1 MYEWLIYTSSALTIL
16 GYIPEIIQNIRL
28 KNATFDTLPIWSIWV
43 ASSLIGIIYC
53 IINNERSLIINFL
66 TTGILNLVVTLI
78 KLFYSYHNWSNP
90 DITRAAISTI

>member
-1 MYEWLIYTSSALTIL
+1 MYEWLIYTSSALIIL

-53 IINNERSLIINFL
+53 VINNERSLIINFL

-78 KLFYSYHNWSNP
+78 KLFYSYHNWYNTA
-90 DITRAAISTI
+90 ITRAAISTV